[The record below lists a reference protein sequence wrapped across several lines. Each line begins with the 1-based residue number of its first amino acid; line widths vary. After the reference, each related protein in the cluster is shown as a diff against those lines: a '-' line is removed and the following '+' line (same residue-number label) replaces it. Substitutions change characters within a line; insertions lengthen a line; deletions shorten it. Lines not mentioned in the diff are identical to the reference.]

1 MYDAEN
7 VPPDQGRNA
16 QPSQQNAQSR
26 YPLLETML
34 ESKGLR
40 LQPTY
45 TCEDVANLFGVTAR
59 TIQCRAKDGTIPSR
73 KLIGG
78 GRFLPIDLENY
89 LRNADEGAGSTSSQ
103 PSGTSPRNGLPR
115 QASQARP

>member
-7 VPPDQGRNA
+7 VLPDHDGNA
-16 QPSQQNAQSR
+16 QMSKRNAQSR

-45 TCEDVANLFGVTAR
+45 TCRDVANLFGVTAR
-59 TIQCRAKDGTIPSR
+59 TIQSKAKDGTIPSR
-73 KLIGG
+73 RLIGG
-78 GRFLPIDLENY
+78 GRFLPVDLENY
-89 LRNADEGAGSTSSQ
+89 LRGGDDHAGSAS
-103 PSGTSPRNGLPR
+103 PERSGTSPRNGLPR
-115 QASQARP
+115 QSSQVRL